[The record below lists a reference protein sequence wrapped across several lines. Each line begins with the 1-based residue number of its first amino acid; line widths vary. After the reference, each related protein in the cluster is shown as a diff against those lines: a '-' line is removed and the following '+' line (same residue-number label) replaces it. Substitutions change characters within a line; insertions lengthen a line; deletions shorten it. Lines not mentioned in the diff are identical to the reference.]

1 MKTHSLSYPIRAVV
15 GLIASLLIGFTVVAT
30 CNAVWAAT
38 RGVSVLHLWDDA
50 SPFQVLIAGSPYAV
64 LAVFGISARRPW
76 IVGLCLTAAFWGYY
90 LWKIT
95 TFNGIGGADI
105 GLGILMMFS
114 PILVIG
120 GSLFALVTLADGRG
134 ADDMAAGR

>member
-1 MKTHSLSYPIRAVV
+1 MV
-15 GLIASLLIGFTVVAT
+15 GLIASVVIGFVVIAT
-30 CNAVWAAT
+30 CNTVWAAT
-38 RGVSVLHLWDDA
+38 RGVSVLQLWDDT
-50 SPFQVLIAGSPYAV
+50 SPLQVLFAGSPYVV

-114 PILVIG
+114 PILIIG
-120 GSLFALVTLADGRG
+120 GSLLALATLADGRG
-134 ADDMAAGR
+134 ADDMAAGS

>member
-1 MKTHSLSYPIRAVV
+1 MKALSLSYPRRAVV
-15 GLIASLLIGFTVVAT
+15 GLIASIFIGFIVVAT

-38 RGVSVLHLWDDA
+38 RGVSPLKVWDDA
-50 SPFQVLIAGSPYAV
+50 TPFQVLIAGSPYAV

-90 LWKIT
+90 LWRIT

>member
-1 MKTHSLSYPIRAVV
+1 ML
-15 GLIASLLIGFTVVAT
+15 GLIASLVIGLIVVAT
-30 CNAVWAAT
+30 CNTIWAAT
-38 RGVSVLHLWDDA
+38 RGVSVLQLWDDA
-50 SPFQVLIAGSPYAV
+50 SPFQVLIAGSPYTV
-64 LAVFGISARRPW
+64 LSVFGISARRPW
-76 IVGLCLTAAFWGYY
+76 FVGLCLTIAFWGYY

-120 GSLFALVTLADGRG
+120 GSFLTLVTLADGRR
-134 ADDMAAGR
+134 ADEMAAGR

>member
-1 MKTHSLSYPIRAVV
+1 MKSHSLSYPRRAVV
-15 GLIASLLIGFTVVAT
+15 GLIASLVIGFTAIAT
-30 CNAVWAAT
+30 CNTIWATT
-38 RGVSVLHLWDDA
+38 RGVRVLQLWDDA

-64 LAVFGISARRPW
+64 LAVFGISAWRPW
-76 IVGLCLTAAFWGYY
+76 LVGLCLTAAFWGFY

-114 PILVIG
+114 PVLVIG
-120 GSLFALVTLADGRG
+120 GSLFSLVTLADERG
-134 ADDMAAGR
+134 ADDLANGR